1 VTTASPGEGMQANPD
16 GDRVYGRIV
25 AARTEGGVAQPS
37 AALDKLPEYAY
48 RAAILVVMVLLLW
61 TVA

>member
-1 VTTASPGEGMQANPD
+1 MQANPD